1 MRLELNGAYP
11 IIVPVFTQKHCN
23 MNQIAELFTAIA
35 LGVTL
40 MLPLANPL
48 TSMTLLLSL
57 GSQIPLSERNKQ
69 IKQAAIYVVLIMLVT
84 YFAGQWVM
92 RSFGI
97 SIPGLRI
104 AGGLIVAFIGFTM
117 LFPTQDSQSIPEA
130 EANADALAKRK
141 PVNIAFVPLALPG
154 TAGPGTI
161 AFIISATST
170 MESGAVNYSE
180 FTRLV
185 APIVVFILLGLLFW
199 LCLRSANSINKFI
212 GEGGVQAIARVMGF
226 LLVCMGVQFLINGI
240 LEIVH
245 LHGAPVV

>member
-1 MRLELNGAYP
+1 MF
-11 IIVPVFTQKHCN
+11 V
-23 MNQIAELFTAIA
+23 NQIIELFTVVG
-35 LGVTL
+35 LGLTL

-57 GSQIPLSERNKQ
+57 GSHIPWQERNRQ
-69 IKQAAIYVVLIMLVT
+69 IKQAAVYVVLIMLVT

-117 LFPTQDSQSIPEA
+117 LFPTQSTNEMPEA
-130 EANADALAKRK
+130 EANADALARRK
-141 PVNIAFVPLALPG
+141 PVSIAFVPLALPG

-161 AFIISATST
+161 AFIISATAST
-170 MESGAVNYSE
+170 QSGAVTYS
-180 FTRLV
+180 TLTLIL
-185 APIVVFILLGLLFW
+185 APIIIFVLLGLIFW
-199 LCLRSANSINKFI
+199 ICLRSAARVNELI

-240 LEIVH
+240 LEIVSQY
-245 LHGAPVV
+245 GA